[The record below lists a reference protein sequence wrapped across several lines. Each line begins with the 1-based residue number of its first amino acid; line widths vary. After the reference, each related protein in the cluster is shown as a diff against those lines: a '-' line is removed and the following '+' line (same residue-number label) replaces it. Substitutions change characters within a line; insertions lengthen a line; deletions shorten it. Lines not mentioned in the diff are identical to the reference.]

1 MKKFILISMSI
12 FGLIQAMESVGDFR
26 MYLIDHFRR
35 TGQTGEPLGRA
46 ENMFWAQVEGRG
58 VNYSDQGYAGR
69 TLLET
74 AALYGSENVAKTLLR
89 HTDID
94 VNHFD
99 NNKKTALDYA
109 LEKTHSKNPEME
121 ARYNRIAEALRKKGA
136 KTYAELQR
144 EEQAQPAVLQEGE
157 GPSQSV
163 AAPEAV
169 AEQVLADQLAALA
182 VEEEGAGPSQ
192 PIAAPAV
199 EPEQEIAPAQA
210 PDMLLLAVTSADKD
224 SFETLLAQS
233 GNDLNY
239 LNDLLKTAKQL
250 TLQER
255 DFPKKKVRA
264 AITSSLQKRVA
275 QATEEARQPEIV
287 QQAQQANIYDQIEAA
302 LIGGAEQAELNNLV
316 NEANAQ
322 IALEIAL
329 NRKNIVLAQIAA
341 NKGARLK
348 DEDFE
353 NTSPEF
359 SEQLLALLQ

>member
-12 FGLIQAMESVGDFR
+12 VGLIQAMESVGDFR

-69 TLLET
+69 TLLEM

-99 NNKKTALDYA
+99 NTKKTALYYA
-109 LEKTHSKNPEME
+109 LEKTHSKNQEME

-136 KTYAELQR
+136 KTYAELQ
-144 EEQAQPAVLQEGE
+144 EQTQAAMLQEGE

-169 AEQVLADQLAALA
+169 AEQVLAGQLAALA

-192 PIAAPAV
+192 PIAAQAV
-199 EPEQEIAPAQA
+199 EPEQEIAPTQV

-239 LNDLLKTAKQL
+239 LNNILKTAKQL

-264 AITSSLQKRVA
+264 AITSNLQKRVA

-322 IALEIAL
+322 IALDIAL

-353 NTSPEF
+353 NASPEF